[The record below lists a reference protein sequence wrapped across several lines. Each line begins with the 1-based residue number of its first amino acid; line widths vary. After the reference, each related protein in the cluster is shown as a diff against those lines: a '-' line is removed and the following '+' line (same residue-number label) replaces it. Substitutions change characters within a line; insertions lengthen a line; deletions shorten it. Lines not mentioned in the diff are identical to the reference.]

1 MFDDGWLA
9 DLIAFAWWKHDA
21 EREEAPADPDPVA
34 KDQKVRKAWNAVVGE
49 WDDERSDR

>member
-21 EREEAPADPDPVA
+21 DKANEPKAAPVIDVP
-34 KDQKVRKAWNAVVGE
+34 KDQKVRKAWDAVVGE
-49 WDDERSDR
+49 WDEHE